1 MNKVEL
7 IGTLQAKTQKGNEA
21 YKYWPAAEGKSAML
35 SFSVAIQE
43 GPRQVYVRCSARGVN
58 AELLHADLGKQVHVH
73 GSVTSV
79 KIKDSWQQ
87 QVFVSEVHA
96 KAEDTQ
102 APPLLPGR

>member
-21 YKYWPAAEGKSAML
+21 FKFWPAAEGKSAML

-58 AELLHADLGKQVHVH
+58 AELLHEDLGKQVHVH

-102 APPLLPGR
+102 APPKLPGR

>member
-43 GPRQVYVRCSARGVN
+43 GSRQVYVRCSARGVN